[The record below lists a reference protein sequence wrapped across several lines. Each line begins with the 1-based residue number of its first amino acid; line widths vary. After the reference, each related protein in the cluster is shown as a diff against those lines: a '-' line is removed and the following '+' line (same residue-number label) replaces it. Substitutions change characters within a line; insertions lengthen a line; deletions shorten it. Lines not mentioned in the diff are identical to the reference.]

1 MRKSLSIFV
10 GMSVL
15 LSLCAS
21 AMAAPVT
28 FNFRFADPNSTA
40 QAVGSITFEDT
51 LLSNPG
57 DNFIDLPDPAVLA
70 LNVTVSGSA
79 NGDGT
84 FGLEDFAA
92 VVFETNGGTLDFGT
106 ELVGQPTDGDPWG
119 TPSDGNGGDFNLFIS
134 GGTQIVGARYDSPI
148 AGPSGTNLPPNGVYY
163 FTLGANGGNDEDMV
177 LTAATPAGGPA
188 PAPATLPF
196 TPLTWLVLGGVL
208 ALAAGFGLR
217 QRSRK
222 A

>member
-1 MRKSLSIFV
+1 MHKPLSIIAA
-10 GMSVL
+10 MAAL

-21 AMAAPVT
+21 AVAAPLT
-28 FNFRFADPNSTA
+28 FNFRFADPDSTA

-51 LLSNPG
+51 LLPNPG
-57 DNFIDLPDPAVLA
+57 VLDVELPNPAVLA

-84 FGLEDFAA
+84 FGIEDFVG
-92 VVFETNGGTLDFGT
+92 VVFDTNGGTLNFGA
-106 ELVGQPTDGDPWG
+106 ELVGQPTLVDPWG
-119 TPSDGNGGDFNLFIS
+119 TPFGDGGDFNLFS
-134 GGTQIVGARYDSPI
+134 GGNKRPAGARYDSAI
-148 AGPSGTNLPPNGVYY
+148 AGPAGTNLPPQGVFY
-163 FTLGANGGNDEDMV
+163 FTLGANGGNDEEMV

-208 ALAAGFGLR
+208 ALAAGLGLR
-217 QRSRK
+217 RRSHK
-222 A
+222 T